1 MSSFIP
7 FICPSIHHEEVN
19 FVFRKWPIQLA
30 FLHRILFRIVLFSSI
45 RLHRILEKIL
55 GISWI
60 YTVQIWNSS
69 VPNILLRS
77 VHECSCQK
85 SDWMN
90 WFPFVSAESAGS
102 KIRYKNKKESIK
114 RLNSPRAIFIRFF
127 FFLIRIDERRSE
139 VGVLIG
145 CIHSKANQKFK
156 SDNQTLFFRFPARE
170 SMTSWKSMT
179 RGNVRG
185 FLSDLETSR
194 IKSCGWGKRRKKR
207 ESGCFRL
214 FKRKWNSMSPF
225 YFQKFERTL
234 AIILK
239 STRAKRE
246 KN

>member
-1 MSSFIP
+1 MNV
-7 FICPSIHHEEVN
+7 HV
-19 FVFRKWPIQLA
+19 RKAIEWIG
-30 FLHRILFRIVLFSSI
+30 FLLSPLRALGARFAIRTRKKASKDSI
-45 RLHRILEKIL
+45 RPGRF
-55 GISWI
+55 S
-60 YTVQIWNSS
+60 
-69 VPNILLRS
+69 
-77 VHECSCQK
+77 
-85 SDWMN
+85 
-90 WFPFVSAESAGS
+90 FV
-102 KIRYKNKKESIK
+102 
-114 RLNSPRAIFIRFF
+114 FF